1 MITVMRSIALR
12 IVFVLFGLL
21 SLAGA
26 KCSFV
31 GTSGSVPRD
40 EDKARGDGAGLIV
53 VINDGRLV
61 DGPVQGVRYESGS
74 LSGVTGSDGEFQ
86 YEEGDTILFSIGGI
100 ALGEVVKAKAFMTP
114 LDLVPG
120 GTLDTTAVINIARLL
135 QSLDS
140 VPGDSRITIPSVL
153 RAAAVENN
161 PPIAFAIR
169 SLDYA
174 DDEAFVNAASQLVAT
189 LTAAYG
195 FTAVLVDAESA
206 RQHLLESIAERTR

>member
-1 MITVMRSIALR
+1 MRSIAVR
-12 IVFVLFGLL
+12 IVIALFGLL

-26 KCSFV
+26 ECAFV
-31 GTSGSVPRD
+31 ASSGSGTGH
-40 EDKARGDGAGLIV
+40 EDKDKERGDGVGLIV

-74 LSGVTGSDGEFQ
+74 LSGITGSDGEFQ
-86 YEEGDTILFSIGGI
+86 YEEGNTIRFSIGEI
-100 ALGEVVKAKAFMTP
+100 TLGEAVKARAFMTP

-120 GTLDTTAVINIARLL
+120 GTLDTSAVINIARLL

-140 VPGDSRITIPSVL
+140 VHGDSGITIPTVL
-153 RAAAVENN
+153 RAAAVGDNE
-161 PPIAFAIR
+161 AVASAIQ
-169 SLDYA
+169 SLDYS
-174 DDEAFVNAASQLVAT
+174 DDEAFVNAAAQLVAT

-206 RQHLLESIAERTR
+206 RQHLLESLAEPDG